1 MRGPCAGPGA
11 GRWTTPCSAWLLLY
25 GAVFL
30 HLYEAIR
37 AVLPVGLWYQVQD
50 TYPGKRQTA
59 WEGKTIRQKDAKA
72 VLAFEDLGGEA
83 TYRAVRKASGRGSS
97 AGGPSIPSK

>member
-11 GRWTTPCSAWLLLY
+11 GAGRRHAPPGCFFVRERYFCT
-25 GAVFL
+25 F
-30 HLYEAIR
+30 YEAIR

-50 TYPGKRQTA
+50 TFTLASGRP

-72 VLAFEDLGGEA
+72 VLCFFRGPGG
-83 TYRAVRKASGRGSS
+83 
-97 AGGPSIPSK
+97 